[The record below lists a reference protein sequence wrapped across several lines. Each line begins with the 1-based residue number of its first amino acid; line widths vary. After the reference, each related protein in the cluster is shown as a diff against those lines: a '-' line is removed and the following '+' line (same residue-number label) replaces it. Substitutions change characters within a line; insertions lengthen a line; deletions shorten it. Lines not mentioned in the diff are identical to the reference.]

1 MLLTRWR
8 QCPLGSKSASWI
20 PSSVLCLSS
29 MLFPRTKTNMTA
41 SLPCCL
47 CLLYVVHQRWQADP
61 AGGDGKRTLHCMPVA
76 CLLATRTTWNELKS
90 WQEKFLI
97 TTWLA
102 DWHACSS
109 SSMAANGGQQVCVPS
124 TSDLGGAG
132 TVAMAAA
139 AVVAIVSTQRI
150 SYILH
155 Q

>member
-1 MLLTRWR
+1 MHH
-8 QCPLGSKSASWI
+8 GSLA
-20 PSSVLCLSS
+20 LCFCLSS

-47 CLLYVVHQRWQADP
+47 CLLYLVHQRRWQAGP
-61 AGGDGKRTLHCMPVA
+61 AGCDGKRTTLHCMPVA

-102 DWHACSS
+102 DWHPCSS

-124 TSDLGGAG
+124 TSDL
-132 TVAMAAA
+132 TVAMAAAA

>member
-1 MLLTRWR
+1 
-8 QCPLGSKSASWI
+8 
-20 PSSVLCLSS
+20 
-29 MLFPRTKTNMTA
+29 
-41 SLPCCL
+41 
-47 CLLYVVHQRWQADP
+47 
-61 AGGDGKRTLHCMPVA
+61 MPVA

-132 TVAMAAA
+132 TVAMRGGGGGGGSGGNSLHPTNFLYLAS
-139 AVVAIVSTQRI
+139 VS
-150 SYILH
+150 
-155 Q
+155 